1 MLTTLRVLLLPV
13 LNALGPVLMAF
24 AVIMLIPAVYSWT
37 ENDGALMDF
46 IMGAGITAG
55 AGLFLTLTLYRFRQ
69 ELTARHGF
77 LLVTLSWALI
87 AVFAAIPL
95 MLHMPGLGFER
106 AYFEAMS
113 CLTTTGATVLT
124 GLDELPHSMNGW
136 RCFLSWLGGMGIIVM
151 SVAILPLL
159 GVGGAQIMKAETS
172 GPLKETRLTP
182 RIAETARSLYL
193 IYFGISVACAI
204 AYHFAGMHWRDAVM
218 HMMTTVSLSGIA
230 AHDASFGF
238 FNSAAVDAVAVVF
251 MVICGFSFTL
261 HFVAWRRHD
270 PLVYLRNPEALAWIS
285 LLLVLIAA
293 ATPILYLSGLATSV
307 PDALRAA
314 AFSIVSAASTTGYAT
329 SDWSLWPCGLPAI
342 LLLSSAVAT
351 CAGSTGG
358 GLKMIRVLIL
368 IKQAKREFTLLL
380 YPNAVSPI
388 TVGDAAIPNH
398 IVFAVLG
405 YTLLWSF
412 SVLAG
417 AFALLATGLGSLES
431 WSAAVACITN
441 LGPGLGTVGPVG
453 NYQGLTA
460 LQLDIL
466 TFLMMT
472 GRLEIFTVFV
482 LFTRAFWRT

>member
-1 MLTTLRVLLLPV
+1 M
-13 LNALGPVLMAF
+13 
-24 AVIMLIPAVYSWT
+24 I
-37 ENDGALMDF
+37 
-46 IMGAGITAG
+46 
-55 AGLFLTLTLYRFRQ
+55 
-69 ELTARHGF
+69 
-77 LLVTLSWALI
+77 
-87 AVFAAIPL
+87 
-95 MLHMPGLGFER
+95 
-106 AYFEAMS
+106 
-113 CLTTTGATVLT
+113 
-124 GLDELPHSMNGW
+124 
-136 RCFLSWLGGMGIIVM
+136 
-151 SVAILPLL
+151 
-159 GVGGAQIMKAETS
+159 
-172 GPLKETRLTP
+172 
-182 RIAETARSLYL
+182 
-193 IYFGISVACAI
+193 
-204 AYHFAGMHWRDAVM
+204 
-218 HMMTTVSLSGIA
+218 
-230 AHDASFGF
+230 
-238 FNSAAVDAVAVVF
+238 
-251 MVICGFSFTL
+251 
-261 HFVAWRRHD
+261 
-270 PLVYLRNPEALAWIS
+270 
-285 LLLVLIAA
+285 LIAA
-293 ATPILYLSGLATSV
+293 ATPILYLSGLASSV
-307 PDALRAA
+307 PAALRAA

-329 SDWSLWPCGLPAI
+329 SDWSLWPCGLPAV

>member
-24 AVIMLIPAVYSWT
+24 AGIMLIPAVYSWT
-37 ENDGALMDF
+37 EKDGAVMDF

-55 AGLFLTLTLYRFRQ
+55 AGLLLTLTLFRFRQ

-87 AVFAAIPL
+87 AAFAAIPL
-95 MLHMPGLGFER
+95 MLHMPELCFER
-106 AYFEAMS
+106 AYFETMS

-159 GVGGAQIMKAETS
+159 GVGGAQVMKAETS

-238 FNSAAVDAVAVVF
+238 FNSAAVDAVAVLF

-270 PLVYLRNPEALAWIS
+270 PLVYLRNPEALAWLG
-285 LLLVLIAA
+285 LLLVLVAA
-293 ATPILYLSGLATSV
+293 ATP
-307 PDALRAA
+307 
-314 AFSIVSAASTTGYAT
+314 GYAT
-329 SDWSLWPCGLPAI
+329 SDWSLWPCGLPAV

-368 IKQAKREFTLLL
+368 IKQAKREFRLLL

-417 AFALLATGLGSLES
+417 ALALLATGLGSLES

-441 LGPGLGTVGPVG
+441 LGPGLGAVGPVG

-466 TFLMMT
+466 TFLMMI